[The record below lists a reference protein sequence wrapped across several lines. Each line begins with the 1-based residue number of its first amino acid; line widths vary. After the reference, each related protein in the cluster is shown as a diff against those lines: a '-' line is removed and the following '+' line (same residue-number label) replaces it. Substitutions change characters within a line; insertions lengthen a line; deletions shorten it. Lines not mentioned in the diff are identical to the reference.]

1 MPRLPAGTT
10 LTEVHVILPKLSA
23 AILSMALLGS
33 AYAAPA
39 RDADTTLDQWVLISG
54 ATNGAAD
61 ALGVSEDDLDEHRN
75 TARSHLTRYAAE
87 HGMRMERFDALF
99 DLGANEGRRLVSDR
113 VALARAKGQ
122 SLIDGFQRDK
132 IIGYESVKDALDV

>member
-1 MPRLPAGTT
+1 
-10 LTEVHVILPKLSA
+10 
-23 AILSMALLGS
+23 MAMLGS

-75 TARSHLTRYAAE
+75 TARSNLMRYAAE
-87 HGMRMERFDALF
+87 RGISMERFDALF
-99 DLGANEGRRLVSDR
+99 ELGASEGRRLVADR
-113 VALARAKGQ
+113 SALARAKGQ

-132 IIGYESVKDALDV
+132 NIGYESVKDALDV